1 MNFLEKKKEDILS
14 DLNSMSSKEFYEEYI
29 MCTRIWYFERVL
41 LQDSVEEI
49 DDFKKIISEEFKIER
64 HDSHLV
70 GSGKLGFSLA
80 PNKKFKSFKLEESE
94 GQVLSDLDIAIVSPE
109 LFKVTWE
116 NLKEYKYEQMISEY
130 KVLSSS
136 VFRGFINDKNLF
148 QQLGLNTN
156 AINHID
162 RCSIRLRDHFDII
175 HPINYR
181 IYNSWRDLE
190 LYTLSGIEKCKGG
203 NLKK

>member
-1 MNFLEKKKEDILS
+1 
-14 DLNSMSSKEFYEEYI
+14 
-29 MCTRIWYFERVL
+29 MCTRIWYFESVL
-41 LQDSVEEI
+41 LQNEVKEV

-64 HDSHLV
+64 SESHLV

-80 PNKKFKSFKLEESE
+80 PHKKFKSFKLEESE
-94 GQVLSDLDIAIVSPE
+94 DQELSDLDIAIISPE

-116 NLKEYKYEQMISEY
+116 CLKEYKYEQIISEY
-130 KVLSSS
+130 KALSSS

-148 QQLGLNTN
+148 QQLGLN
-156 AINHID
+156 AKAID
-162 RCSIRLRDHFDII
+162 RIDKCSIRLRDHFNII

-190 LYTLSGIEKCKGG
+190 LYTLSGIERCKGG
-203 NLKK
+203 SCKK